1 MMTGVDDRESI
12 ERAYEVGATDFIVK
26 PINGFILTH
35 RLQHILRAN
44 RYLVHFDG
52 LTGMPKRDLFLE
64 RLEMAISNARRH
76 EHYVAIFF
84 LDLDNFKRFNDTLG
98 HRGGD
103 EILRRVGERLGE
115 LRASDYYARNSS
127 EREEYDKASQG

>member
-35 RLQHILRAN
+35 RLQHI
-44 RYLVHFDG
+44 

-127 EREEYDKASQG
+127 EREECDKASQG